1 MGGSEGDEKEME
13 TRGKREEEEEKEE
26 RCGVMGRAG
35 RLST

>member
-13 TRGKREEEEEKEE
+13 TRGKREEEEEE

>member
-13 TRGKREEEEEKEE
+13 TRGKREEEE

>member
-13 TRGKREEEEEKEE
+13 TRGKREEEEEEE

>member
-13 TRGKREEEEEKEE
+13 TRGKREEEEEEE

-35 RLST
+35 RHST